1 FGLAADY
8 RLLNLTAA
16 VDYNL
21 FNPVHL
27 IVSADYVRN
36 MGFDQARVL
45 ARSGLD
51 LEKEDTGYMVRV
63 AVGMPTMLL
72 KGDWQLSLA
81 YRYLEADAV
90 LDAFTDSDFHL
101 GGTNSKGFIVGGQYG
116 LSRNTWL
123 SARWLS
129 SREITG

>member
-1 FGLAADY
+1 
-8 RLLNLTAA
+8 
-16 VDYNL
+16 
-21 FNPVHL
+21 
-27 IVSADYVRN
+27 
-36 MGFDQARVL
+36 
-45 ARSGLD
+45 
-51 LEKEDTGYMVRV
+51 MVRA
-63 AVGMPTMLL
+63 AVGMPNMLL

-101 GGTNSKGFIVGGQYG
+101 GGTNNKGFIVGAQYG

-129 SREITG
+129 SREISGLPLSINNFQLYFNAKF